1 MVAES
6 TGPLVLRR
14 QSQVDYKFVISNE
27 ASASGITHSILAGR
41 SSGLPSGPGR
51 DDHADI
57 ECPRSARSRATLQL
71 RTSSRARPERQKL
84 RFLVGSACAYRR
96 RAHARPGRT
105 PLSTVEASIL
115 RAEWQILLR
124 ARRSRFWG
132 RATQVTRAPIAM
144 RAAPNDPSAARA
156 APVAAKGGC
165 DCWDWPIGGGQGT
178 VISSVSTVWAVS
190 PTAKLTTS
198 RSAHASSS

>member
-1 MVAES
+1 MITPISSARDQHDRAPRCS
-6 TGPLVLRR
+6 CGRLV
-14 QSQVDYKFVISNE
+14 
-27 ASASGITHSILAGR
+27 
-41 SSGLPSGPGR
+41 GPGWS
-51 DDHADI
+51 DKNCDSLLA
-57 ECPRSARSRATLQL
+57 
-71 RTSSRARPERQKL
+71 
-84 RFLVGSACAYRR
+84 R
-96 RAHARPGRT
+96 RALTVDALTLDQAER

-144 RAAPNDPSAARA
+144 TAAPNDPNAARA
-156 APVAAKGGC
+156 APVAAKGVC
-165 DCWDWPIGGGQGT
+165 DCWDWPIGGGQGK
-178 VISSVSTVWAVS
+178 VISSVSTVCAVS